1 MPVKEDIGKD
11 VAAEDTLPG
20 AEFTQERKD
29 AGRKAEDEGF
39 DLAVNKAI
47 SCEMHPKTAQED
59 SQRMEN
65 VPFAP
70 FATETEVFFGY
81 FSIFL
86 KEKAFNSPM

>member
-1 MPVKEDIGKD
+1 M
-11 VAAEDTLPG
+11 AAEDTLPG
-20 AEFTQERKD
+20 AEFSQDRKD
-29 AGRKAEDEGF
+29 AGRKAEDEGL

-47 SCEMHPKTAQED
+47 SCEMYPKTTQED
-59 SQRMEN
+59 SQMMEN

-86 KEKAFNSPM
+86 EEKALNSPV

>member
-1 MPVKEDIGKD
+1 MPVKKDIGKD

-20 AEFTQERKD
+20 AEFTQDRKD
-29 AGRKAEDEGF
+29 AGRKAEDEGL

-47 SCEMHPKTAQED
+47 SCEMHPKTTQED
-59 SQRMEN
+59 SQMMEN

-86 KEKAFNSPM
+86 EEKALTSPM

>member
-20 AEFTQERKD
+20 AEFTPDRKD
-29 AGRKAEDEGF
+29 AGRKAEDEGL

-47 SCEMHPKTAQED
+47 SCEMHGKTTQED
-59 SQRMEN
+59 LQMMEN
-65 VPFAP
+65 AP
-70 FATETEVFFGY
+70 FVPLATETEVFFCY

-86 KEKAFNSPM
+86 EEKAFNSPM